1 MRYSQRTRT
10 RDKFELQMT
19 PMIDVVFL
27 LLIFFMLT
35 FKITIPEGNFNI
47 NMPLTAPT
55 AGLPDQNFRP
65 EIKVRLI
72 ADPAGTLTEIRI
84 NERPLSGNTPERLIA
99 SLRAEIRSL
108 VQIF

>member
-47 NMPLTAPT
+47 NMPLTAT
-55 AGLPDQNFRP
+55 TDGLTDQNFRP

-72 ADPAGTLTEIRI
+72 ADTA
-84 NERPLSGNTPERLIA
+84 
-99 SLRAEIRSL
+99 
-108 VQIF
+108 